1 MLSSSQGFNRLLEA
15 LQTLPG
21 IGPKSAQ
28 RLALFLLNS
37 PQSVALNLAAAIQQ
51 AREQVRLCNLCFN
64 YSDSEQ
70 CAICSDPERDRTTLC
85 VVATPVDLAAI
96 ERTRQYKGVYHV
108 LQGVISPLEGIK
120 PEDLRI
126 AELLKRLEG
135 GQVKEV
141 ILATNPTVEGDA
153 TALYLGP
160 LIREKGVRAS
170 RLALGLPAGGDLDYA
185 DQLTVTMALQ
195 GRREI

>member
-1 MLSSSQGFNRLLEA
+1 MLSSSHVFTRLIEA

-37 PQSVALNLAAAIQQ
+37 PQNVALNLASAIQQ
-51 AREQVRLCNLCFN
+51 AREQIRACNVCYN
-64 YSDSEQ
+64 YADAET
-70 CAICSDPERDRTTLC
+70 CAICSDPERDGSTVC

-96 ERTRQYKGVYHV
+96 ERTRQYQGVYHV
-108 LQGVISPLEGIK
+108 LQGLISPLDGIK
-120 PEDLRI
+120 PEDIRI
-126 AELLKRLEG
+126 AELLKRLDSGE
-135 GQVKEV
+135 VREV

-153 TALYLGP
+153 TALYLAP
-160 LIREKGVRAS
+160 LIKEKGVKAA

-185 DQLTVTMALQ
+185 DQLTVTMAIQ
-195 GRREI
+195 GRREL